1 MPKTCYINYGFTER
15 NANPPEPNVIDR
27 HQPLNWDMIMKKTL
41 LVAAVAIS
49 ALFAGGAA
57 MAQDDAGSLSYNI
70 AVTSNYVWR
79 GVTQSDN
86 NGAVQGGI
94 DYKKG
99 IFYAGAWASNI
110 DFGTDAS
117 TELDLYM
124 GLTPSAGDF
133 AFDFGVLAYTYP
145 GQGDDEDL
153 NFTELKAAVSHPMGK
168 GTIGAAM
175 YLDSETLEDPY
186 YEVNAS
192 YPLTDKWSVSG
203 ALGNY
208 EAYGYTTKNIGVT
221 YAINS
226 HLGLDLRW
234 ADASKQPS
242 TFAATL
248 KASF

>member
-1 MPKTCYINYGFTER
+1 
-15 NANPPEPNVIDR
+15 
-27 HQPLNWDMIMKKTL
+27 MKKTL

-57 MAQDDAGSLSYNI
+57 SAQEAGTLSYNI

-79 GVTQSDN
+79 GVTQTDDN
-86 NGAVQGGI
+86 AALQGGI

-99 IFYAGAWASNI
+99 TFYAGVWGSNV
-110 DFGTDAS
+110 DFPYGDDKAS
-117 TELDLYM
+117 TEVDLYM
-124 GLTPSAGDF
+124 GLTPSVGDF
-133 AFDFGVLAYTYP
+133 NFDFGVIAYTYP
-145 GQGDDEDL
+145 GSGGD
-153 NFTELKAAVSHPMGK
+153 TIGELKAAVSHSMGK
-168 GTIGAAM
+168 GAIGLAF
-175 YLDSETLEDPY
+175 YLPTEELEDPY

-203 ALGNY
+203 AMGQY

-226 HLGLDLRW
+226 TLGLDLRW

-248 KASF
+248 KAAF